1 MKKLL
6 GLVFVILVII
16 LLGFSIIRY
25 NNPEFEFITYL
36 SGSSTF
42 VVAILTILYVFTT
55 SKQLDIMTNQLAEMK
70 KDRELQNQP
79 LPYIENI
86 NLSIEKPRFF
96 YTPPDDEYSFQS
108 RYNFKASLN
117 NLSESP
123 AICIDISA
131 CIILPADNDKLILD
145 SVCQRVDVLEGKC
158 KLDEKDEINLTF
170 VGDCNGKIFEAL
182 RSENIN
188 TFPRLKIITL
198 YRNISGGCFTYW
210 NEYYIIPD
218 QDKENTMR
226 DWHTQI
232 VSFPTKYKDKLS
244 ELKFLRKANRD
255 KWHNLFDNIK
265 EEVAC
270 VIEEEVL
277 ELNISAIQGKFSIE
291 SMERDAYFSAV
302 ENNSYYR
309 LIGVGKK

>member
-6 GLVFVILVII
+6 GFIFAILIII
-16 LLGFSIIRY
+16 LLGFSIASY
-25 NNPEFEFITYL
+25 KNPEFEFITYL

-42 VVAILTILYVFTT
+42 IVAILTILYVFTN

-86 NLSIEKPRFF
+86 KLSIEKPRFF
-96 YTPPDDEYSFQS
+96 YTPPNDEYSFQS
-108 RYNFKASLN
+108 RYKFEASIN

-131 CIILPADNDKLILD
+131 CIIIPTDNDKLTLETA
-145 SVCQRVDVLEGKC
+145 CQRVDVLEEKC
-158 KLDEKDEINLTF
+158 KLDEKDKINLTF
-170 VGDCNGKIFEAL
+170 VEDYNGKIFEAL
-182 RSENIN
+182 RSGEIN
-188 TFPRLKIITL
+188 TFPRLCIKTF
-198 YRNISGGCFTYW
+198 YRNTSGGCFTYE

-218 QDKENTMR
+218 QDKEGTLR

-232 VSFPTKYKDKLS
+232 VSFTTKYKDKLS
-244 ELKFLRKANRD
+244 ELKLMSKRNRD
-255 KWHNLFDNIK
+255 KWNRLFQDIK

-270 VIEEEVL
+270 GITDESL
-277 ELNISAIQGKFSIE
+277 ELKIRAIQGKFNIE
-291 SMERDAYFSAV
+291 SMERDAYFKAI
-302 ENNSYYR
+302 EGNWYGR
-309 LIGVGKK
+309 LIGVDKK